1 MMEASSTTPPPPA
14 EPVAPA
20 PIPWEDPARPG
31 VIERFVETVKLLASK
46 PAEAFDRMPTVGGI
60 GQPLLFAIIVGWIG
74 IAVSAI
80 WMLLLGGMWLPF
92 ADKSQLGE
100 VGAMFGFSTGLTI
113 VMIVVAP
120 ILVIIGVFVQAVV
133 LHLMLLIVGGATKG
147 FEATT
152 RVCSYAYAAQLAQ
165 IIPFCGGILAIA
177 WSLILLVLGLAQAHS
192 VSRGK
197 AAVAVVLPLVLCCA
211 FFAALMFMG
220 VLAGVASSR

>member
-1 MMEASSTTPPPPA
+1 MEASSTTTPPPA
-14 EPVAPA
+14 EPVARA

-31 VIERFVETVKLLASK
+31 VIERFVETIKLLASK
-46 PAEAFDRMPTVGGI
+46 PAEAFGRMPSAGGI
-60 GQPLLFAIIVGWIG
+60 GQPLLFAILVGWIG

-80 WMLLLGGMWLPF
+80 WMLLFGGMWLPF
-92 ADKSQLGE
+92 VDQSQLGE

-113 VMIVVAP
+113 IMIVVAP

-133 LHLMLLIVGGATKG
+133 LHLMLLIVGGAKTG
-147 FEATT
+147 FETTT

-165 IIPFCGGILAIA
+165 IIPFCGGILATV
-177 WSLILLVLGLAQAHS
+177 WSLILLILGLSEAHGIT
-192 VSRGK
+192 RGK
-197 AAVAVVLPLVLCCA
+197 AAVAVILPLVLCCA

>member
-31 VIERFVETVKLLASK
+31 LIDRFVETVKVLASQ
-46 PAEAFDRMPTVGGI
+46 PADAFDRMPTAGGI

-80 WMLLLGGMWLPF
+80 WMLLFGGMWLPF
-92 ADKSQLGE
+92 VDQSQIGE

-113 VMIVVAP
+113 MMIVVAP
-120 ILVIIGVFVQAVV
+120 ILVIIGLFIQAAI
-133 LHLMLLIVGGATKG
+133 LHLMLLIVGGAKEG

-165 IIPFCGGILAIA
+165 IIPFCGGILATV
-177 WSLILLVLGLAQAHS
+177 WSLILLVVGLSEAHG

-197 AAVAVVLPLVLCCA
+197 AAVAVILPLVLCCT

-220 VLAGVASSR
+220 VLAGIASSR